1 MNQLPGLFLKR
12 SFDGLIIQSPH
23 VTVMLVPMPNSEVI
37 KVSYTDQIQ
46 NVKQKFQRT
55 KMPNFASHSGFKIV
69 SKVLSRVTRLLS
81 PG

>member
-1 MNQLPGLFLKR
+1 MYKPI
-12 SFDGLIIQSPH
+12 SFGGVIYSFTLCH
-23 VTVMLVPMPNSEVI
+23 CHACTNLPNSEVI
-37 KVSYTDQIQ
+37 KVSYTDHIQ